1 MLLIT
6 QVNYLNKSET
16 EVELEIRLIAS
27 PIKLDIVKISILE
40 AFFILSW
47 LSIVS
52 VRINFALGIC
62 IPYSSFNYT
71 HKNKAL

>member
-1 MLLIT
+1 MFLIT

-16 EVELEIRLIAS
+16 EFELEILFIAS

-40 AFFILSW
+40 AFLILSW

-52 VRINFALGIC
+52 VII
-62 IPYSSFNYT
+62 SFSIFE
-71 HKNKAL
+71 L